1 GLDLGEADVLRR
13 GMSGKFRSREEFQ
26 SVKRKFFENCVQ
38 KGHDHRLTAKIW
50 EQIESFAGYAF
61 AKGHSASYAVESYQ
75 SLYLKCYFPLEFMV
89 AVLNN
94 GGGFYDAE
102 LYIHEA
108 RMWGGIIHPPC
119 INLSDHINVIYGRNI
134 YLGFGH
140 LKSLEHNLVKR
151 LLTERQLYGK
161 FRDFDDFI
169 DRVPIAMEQLS
180 ILVRIGAFRSFGVP
194 KKEVLWQ
201 AVFKTKAQNRPGPQ
215 RLLFKPRHK
224 NFKLPQLPCGPIE
237 DAYDQLELLGFP
249 LAGYFALMAKRPL
262 SRLTAKDFEAHRGQG
277 ILVYGSMVHT
287 RLSTTSKGDTMRFT
301 TLLDMDG

>member
-1 GLDLGEADVLRR
+1 
-13 GMSGKFRSREEFQ
+13 
-26 SVKRKFFENCVQ
+26 
-38 KGHDHRLTAKIW
+38 
-50 EQIESFAGYAF
+50 
-61 AKGHSASYAVESYQ
+61 
-75 SLYLKCYFPLEFMV
+75 
-89 AVLNN
+89 
-94 GGGFYDAE
+94 
-102 LYIHEA
+102 
-108 RMWGGIIHPPC
+108 
-119 INLSDHINVIYGRNI
+119 
-134 YLGFGH
+134 
-140 LKSLEHNLVKR
+140 VKR

-161 FRDFDDFI
+161 SRDFDDFI

-180 ILVRIGAFRSFGVP
+180 ILVRIGAFSSFGVP

-237 DAYDQLELLGFP
+237 DVYDQLELLGFP
-249 LAGYFALMAKRPL
+249 LVGYFALMAKRPL

-301 TLLDMDG
+301 TLLDMDGNFFDCIHFPQYMDSIPIHGKGIYACRGTVTEEFGHYSLEVVSIKKQSLMPDPRQQGQPLPSYG